1 MAPVS
6 SYQPIEIKTIDGI
19 TIRGWFYGAERKG
32 PAIIMTP
39 GFNCVKEMLLP
50 DLAET
55 FQSQGYN
62 ALIYDPRSIGDSDGA
77 PRNLIDPLQ
86 QAEDLADIVTHI
98 SGLPSVDPSQIIL
111 WGMSFGGTVSAC
123 AAAVDRRVKA
133 LVMVCPILSF
143 IRPEKREKAFAQ
155 LIRDRVSQL
164 RGNEPFSLP
173 PFNSKGENPIGMAG
187 SGGPGGLEAY
197 GFMNAVIDRGAPNFR
212 NLIALQTY
220 QKLAMWAPKEAL
232 KLVDATPVMM
242 VTPELDTMSPP
253 EEQRAAFEGFQQA
266 KRFFLAKG
274 KGHLT
279 VLSGDGSE
287 EVIEAMGEFIRGGL
301 FWGRWSDSLSL

>member
-1 MAPVS
+1 MAPLS
-6 SYQPIEIKTIDGI
+6 SFQVVECKTIDGI
-19 TIRGWFYGAERKG
+19 IIRGRFYAVDGKG

-50 DLAET
+50 DIAET
-55 FQSQGYN
+55 FQSQGFNTY
-62 ALIYDPRSIGDSDGA
+62 IYDPRSIGDSDGS
-77 PRNLIDPLQ
+77 PKNLIDPLQ

-98 SGLPSVDPSQIIL
+98 SSLPSVEPSQITL

-143 IRPEKREKAFAQ
+143 YQAEKRDKAFLQ
-155 LIRDRVSQL
+155 LIRDRQSQL
-164 RGNEPFSLP
+164 RGNEPFMLP

-187 SGGPGGLEAY
+187 SGGPGGIEAY
-197 GFMNAVIDRGAPNFR
+197 GFMGAVIDRGAPNFR
-212 NLIALQTY
+212 NKIALQTY
-220 QKLAMWAPKEAL
+220 QKLAMWQPKEIL
-232 KLVDATPVMM
+232 KLVDKTPVMM

-253 EEQRAAFEGFQQA
+253 EEQKAAFELFPQT
-266 KRFFLAKG
+266 KKFLEAKG

-279 VLSGDGSE
+279 VLSGEGSV
-287 EVIEAMGEFIRGGL
+287 EVVDAMTEFVREKVVG
-301 FWGRWSDSLSL
+301 